1 MRRTRPARGRAVAA
15 RLFVILLAAATA
27 SAQALDPSALRY
39 VVVPAAVAGIAA
51 PVMSLNGTWSFHP
64 APPREFHRLTERS
77 ARGFAPIDVPGD
89 WAMQGRSVTPWTP
102 AGYLKTVTIP
112 ADWRGARIILRS
124 DGAQS
129 LATFWVNGKLAGRH
143 EGGFT
148 AFEFDVTALCR
159 PGAVNTIA
167 AAVQNESTADVL
179 ASGTQYAS
187 YQFGGLTRKV
197 ALIAVPA
204 THVVGLDVVTRI
216 AADGRSADV
225 RIDAALANAGPKA
238 DDGLTMD
245 FKLTGPDDRIVFEKS
260 LPVGRV
266 EPGRTAET
274 VIETTLA
281 DPALWD
287 AEHPCLHTLTLGLRS
302 DGRAIETVVR
312 RVGLREIGIAG
323 SRLFV
328 NGRPVKVRGINRHE
342 VHPLRGRSLTPELWR
357 EDAELFRAANI
368 NWIRTSHYP
377 PAEEFLDAC
386 DELGLFVE
394 CEAPLVWI
402 QHGANETWK
411 TEDPRDPK
419 YLPYIERAVAETIAF
434 NRRHPSVVVWSLA
447 NESGWSPHFAAAD
460 AMARAMDPARPRTFH
475 DQAYGGYN
483 NRGSEELPIAN
494 YHYPGPQGLDL
505 AVSLRLPRPLYYGE
519 YGHLN
524 CYDRGE
530 LAADPGIRDEY
541 GRGFVRM
548 WEKVFGSAE
557 VIGGSIWS
565 GVDDVFLLPSGRATG
580 YGEWGPI
587 DGWRREKPEY
597 WHIKKAYSP
606 VRIGPDRV
614 AAPAPG
620 EPIVLAVENR
630 HDFTDLKECRIDW
643 RIGAET
649 GRTEMALAPRQAGV
663 LRIKPVREEPAGKV
677 LRIDVTGPRGVLID
691 STEIAVGEVTP
702 AAPRFKP
709 VVAAGGRLEVREEAS
724 AITVAGDGFRWTF
737 DPRTGAILGAE
748 VKGVLI
754 LAGGPELMLLP
765 QTSGPCVP
773 DFHPDVDPLNG
784 VCSNWTAG
792 NVSAVREGDAVTVTV
807 KGSYDEAEGW
817 YAVRIDA
824 AGRAAFD
831 YEFKVKAKTDP
842 RQYGLVVYV
851 PRSFDTLSWSRRGLW
866 TVYPEDHIGRPLGT
880 ARALVPTHDSG
891 FREPPAWDWKDDQTE
906 LGTNDFRSTKANVLW
921 AVLSRPEGEGLMVVS
936 DGRQASRSFL
946 DGDRVGWLVADF
958 TTGGGDIFFA
968 PHHRMD
974 DRPLA
979 AGDTIKGSFVL
990 TPVVAVR

>member
-1 MRRTRPARGRAVAA
+1 MRQARPAVGLAVFAGT
-15 RLFVILLAAATA
+15 LVILAAAA
-27 SAQALDPSALRY
+27 AAKAQAPDPSTVAY
-39 VVVPAAVAGIAA
+39 AAVPASVDGIAS
-51 PVMSLNGTWSFHP
+51 PVMSLNGTWLFRA
-64 APPREFHRLTERS
+64 APTTGFEKLTERS
-77 ARGFAPIDVPGD
+77 AEGFGRIEVPGD
-89 WAMQGRSVTPWTP
+89 WTMQGFTVKPGTA
-102 AGYLKTVTIP
+102 AGYLKTVIIP

-129 LATFWVNGKLAGRH
+129 RAAFWINGRPAGRH

-148 AFEFDVTALCR
+148 AFEFDVTGLCR
-159 PGAVNTIA
+159 PGAPNTVA
-167 AAVQNESTADVL
+167 AAVRNESIADVL
-179 ASGTQYAS
+179 SSGSQYAS
-187 YQFGGLTRKV
+187 YQFGGLARKV
-197 ALIAVPA
+197 TLIAVPA
-204 THVVGLDVVTRI
+204 AHVSGLDVVTRV
-216 AADGRSADV
+216 APDGRSAAV
-225 RIDAALANAGPKA
+225 RVEAALANSDGEAE
-238 DDGLTMD
+238 DGLAAD
-245 FKLTGPDDRIVFEKS
+245 LKLTSPDGRTVFEKS
-260 LPVGRV
+260 LPVNRL
-266 EPGRTAET
+266 EPGRTTRVVFDADLE
-274 VIETTLA
+274 

-287 AEHPCLHTLTLGLRS
+287 AEHPRLHTLTLGLRAG
-302 DGRAIETVVR
+302 GRAIETVVR
-312 RVGLREIGIAG
+312 RVGLRDVEVAG

-342 VHPLRGRSLTPELWR
+342 VHPLRGRSLTPDLWR
-357 EDAELFRAANI
+357 KDAELFRAANI

-460 AMARAMDPARPRTFH
+460 AMARAMDPSRPRTFH

-494 YHYPGPQGLDL
+494 YHYPGPQGPDL

-519 YGHLN
+519 YCHLN
-524 CYDRGE
+524 CYNRSE

-541 GRGFVRM
+541 GRGFTRM
-548 WEKVFGSAE
+548 WEKIFGSAE
-557 VIGGSIWS
+557 LIGGSIWS

-630 HDFTDLKECRIDW
+630 QDFTDLKECRIDW
-643 RIGAET
+643 RIGSEAGRAEV
-649 GRTEMALAPRQAGV
+649 ELPPRQAAV
-663 LRIKPVREEPAGKV
+663 MRIRPVREEPAEKV
-677 LRIDVTGPRGVLID
+677 LHIDVTDARGLLID
-691 STEIAVGEVTP
+691 SYEIAVGGVAPP
-702 AAPRFKP
+702 AAPFKP
-709 VVAAGGRLEVREEAS
+709 AITPGGRLDLREEAS
-724 AITVAGDGFRWTF
+724 AIIVEGESFRWTF
-737 DPRTGAILGAE
+737 DRRTGAILGAE
-748 VKGVLI
+748 AGGVPV
-754 LAGGPELMLLP
+754 LAGGPALMLLP
-765 QTSGPCVP
+765 QTSGPCVT
-773 DFHPDVDPLNG
+773 DFRPDVEPFNA
-784 VCSNWTAG
+784 VCSNWTTASVTAERDDG
-792 NVSAVREGDAVTVTV
+792 GVTVTV

-824 AGRAAFD
+824 TGQGAFD
-831 YEFKVKAKTDP
+831 YEFKVRAKTDP

-851 PRSFDTLSWSRRGLW
+851 PRSFDTLIWSRRGLW
-866 TVYPEDHIGRPLGT
+866 TVYPENHIGRPLGS
-880 ARALVPTHDSG
+880 ARALSPDHKTV
-891 FREPPAWDWKDDQTE
+891 FRKPPAWDWKDDQNA
-906 LGTNDFRSTKANVLW
+906 LGSNDFRSTKADLLW
-921 AVLSRPEGEGLMVVS
+921 AVLSRSEGEGLMVVS

-946 DGDRVGWLVADF
+946 DGERVGWLIADF

-979 AGDTIKGSFVL
+979 AGDTIKGSFKL
-990 TPVVAVR
+990 TPVVAVH